1 MPKMEIAMDVSSS
14 MKPNG
19 SKYMAKKQPT
29 TATATTIAT
38 IFANLLFDHT
48 EYITAIT
55 LQPPLLISICGV
67 QCTLSFKCAV
77 YTHIAH

>member
-1 MPKMEIAMDVSSS
+1 MEIAMEVSSS

-19 SKYMAKKQPT
+19 SKYMKKKQPA
-29 TATATTIAT
+29 TATTTIAT

-55 LQPPLLISICGV
+55 LQPPLLYIHMR
-67 QCTLSFKCAV
+67 CTV
-77 YTHIAH
+77 YTEF